1 MLTALGLCTG
11 IANGIIGGLYFAKL
25 SGLVPIAQDTRRVRL
40 PPHTHDLNS
49 KFCNF
54 LNGGAPHDG

>member
-1 MLTALGLCTG
+1 MMLTVLGLCTG
-11 IANGIIGGLYFAKL
+11 IANEIIGGLYFAKL
-25 SGLVPIAQDTRRVRL
+25 SGSVPIAQDTRRVRL
-40 PPHTHDLNS
+40 PPTHDLNS